1 MPLYRRGPGFSAPY
15 GLDGTG
21 WPGQRHSYG
30 PPDDAARSLA
40 QLDMRLFSFYFL
52 MAETLA
58 TFVGY
63 RIAQHCLRGCRLYFL
78 SPTQRM
84 WIGVFYCW
92 LKIKL
97 VPVCDVLLYSRAD
110 KTCDLRSA
118 FVTKRAL
125 ASLQID
131 YAFHDTI
138 YYKLS
143 LLIMVVYFVYALL
156 AFGFHFGP
164 LQFLFFDYIPRSKM
178 TQSLIFKLALLCKQ
192 VSVRLEFYVLQQL
205 VCLPP
210 LETRDSSAMTAS
222 PIASHP
228 LEPPTAASGP
238 AASGF
243 SRVSSFFGREVDVK
257 IELWNRSMCQ
267 QWALA
272 LSATGR
278 TTAGRRRDHQED
290 VAAAAMDAFECR
302 FLFVMQQDGLLLG
315 FFLTSPTATLMAK
328 FRDGQAVPFELV
340 LRYHCSVRSALA
352 STQPV
357 FLYAES
363 PRLVGRA
370 SMAQKSAVLQLLSQ
384 LNAAHGHA
392 VDVPLRSLRCK
403 NFVAAGVGQVVKK
416 KPRNSGAFSGLDS
429 ENSGCWNCWAFHASS
444 RASAGGPTGIGGGG
458 GAAVVEGEGEGAG
471 APNAEKAEDVALVPS
486 FLAPP
491 KALPPDADAP
501 NGLLVAAP
509 NGEAAALLEAAGPP
523 NGLEAPVVEPED
535 VPKPVEDPPNGVA
548 AALVVDGTPNGL
560 ALAGVAPEDPP
571 KGVPMFPDGAPKG
584 DDAGAA
590 APPPPNGEAAGVG
603 AAAPPKPE
611 NAAPAVAPLNPE
623 AAVDAAPP
631 NGEDVVVEMPP
642 PNGEEAADGAAVA
655 APKAVELEPPNGE
668 ADVPKPEGDAA
679 PNADEAPNAE
689 VVELLPPPNGF
700 AAAPPNA
707 LLPPPPPNGLAAGE
721 ATRPNGDE
729 DGATPVPAL
738 AKGLAAVVAVFPPPK
753 LPPPKGE
760 ADGEAAGAPPNGL
773 ALPPPRGF
781 EAPLAADCEPKP
793 EVPGSGS
800 PANNRSA
807 DCVFSSK
814 ASTCWRWACFSTP
827 RLCSFSEACVQLPV
841 AFSS

>member
-1 MPLYRRGPGFSAPY
+1 MTCPAFRPAQSDTFEEATRAMPLYRRGPGFSAPY
-15 GLDGTG
+15 GLAGTG
-21 WPGQRHSYG
+21 WPDQRHSYG

-84 WIGVFYCW
+84 WIGAFYCW
-92 LKIKL
+92 FKIKL
-97 VPVCDVLLYSRAD
+97 VRRA
-110 KTCDLRSA
+110 
-118 FVTKRAL
+118 
-125 ASLQID
+125 ID

-164 LQFLFFDYIPRSKM
+164 LQFLFFDYIPRNKM

-210 LETRDSSAMTAS
+210 LETRDSSAMTTS

-278 TTAGRRRDHQED
+278 TTAGRRRDHPED
-290 VAAAAMDAFECR
+290 VAAAAMSSFECR

-315 FFLTSPTATLMAK
+315 FFMTSPTATLMAK

-340 LRYHCSVRSALA
+340 LRYHCSVRSALP

-370 SMAQKSAVLQLLSQ
+370 SPAQKSAVLQLLSQ

-429 ENSGCWNCWAFHASS
+429 ENSGCWNCWAFQASS

-458 GAAVVEGEGEGAG
+458 GAAVVEGEGAG
-471 APNAEKAEDVALVPS
+471 APNVEKAEDVTLVPS
-486 FLAPP
+486 LLAPP
-491 KALPPDADAP
+491 KALPPDADVP

-509 NGEAAALLEAAGPP
+509 NEEAAALLEAAGPP

-535 VPKPVEDPPNGVA
+535 VPKPAVALEDGPKPVEEPEDGPKPVEDPPNGVA
-548 AALVVDGTPNGL
+548 AALVVDEAPNGL
-560 ALAGVAPEDPP
+560 AVAGVAVEDPP

-584 DDAGAA
+584 
-590 APPPPNGEAAGVG
+590 EAAGAG
-603 AAAPPKPE
+603 AVAPPKLE
-611 NAAPAVAPLNPE
+611 NAAPVLAPPNPE

-642 PNGEEAADGAAVA
+642 PNEEEAADGAAVA
-655 APKAVELEPPNGE
+655 VPKAVELGPPNGE
-668 ADVPKPEGDAA
+668 ADVPKPEGEAA
-679 PNADEAPNAE
+679 PNADGAPNAE

-738 AKGLAAVVAVFPPPK
+738 AKGLAAVVALFPPPPK
-753 LPPPKGE
+753 LPPPNGE

-773 ALPPPRGF
+773 ALPPPKGF
-781 EAPLAADCEPKP
+781 GAPPAADCEPKP